1 MSEVKQRHGCLSA
14 WLVLMIVGNLLV
26 AVAYLIATAA
36 AGQHFLNAPRWT
48 SPVLAVGAIV
58 NVICA
63 YALWH
68 WKKWGFYGFIATAA
82 LAFAVNLKIGAGI
95 FQSFLGLAGLAILIG
110 VLNIGKENKGW
121 GQLE

>member
-1 MSEVKQRHGCLSA
+1 MSDAKQRHGCLSA
-14 WLVLMIVGNLLV
+14 WLVLMIVGNSLV
-26 AVAYLIATAA
+26 AVANLIATAA
-36 AGQHFLNAPRWT
+36 AGQNFLNAPRWT

-58 NVICA
+58 NVIFA

-82 LAFAVNLKIGAGI
+82 LAFAINLKIGASI
-95 FQSFLGLAGLAILIG
+95 IQALLGLAGLAILIG

-121 GQLE
+121 TQLE